1 MRFGFLSEGT
11 TPRGMTHHHRL
22 HEVIREAELCEEMGW
37 DFWGTS
43 EQHFAPGATIAAPET
58 LYGAVAMRTSR
69 IKLRFMSILML
80 KFNHPIKVANHLAT
94 VDILSHGRVEL
105 CTARSNNVKTL
116 DPFEVDPSDTRAQWR
131 EGLEVTVKALTEFP
145 MEHHGEFYKIP
156 PIEVTPRLYRDE
168 LFPIWVVTISPETHT
183 IAGNMGLGAI
193 TNDSYLGWDYLE
205 GLIGLY
211 RDACKTPEPIAKYPV
226 NTSLCFC
233 PLTSHCAA
241 TREAAVEESR
251 HDVIR
256 FFRSTYDMYDQ
267 LDQRSGFEG
276 INEIRKMKEHENDPL
291 ALGEFTPTI
300 MIGTPDDLVER
311 IKRLEAMGVDE
322 IVLRIDDLGV
332 SQHLKAI
339 ELIGKYVIPEFRGPN
354 AIRRQSMWGDYGVE
368 KPRFLT

>member
-193 TNDSYLGWDYLE
+193 TNDSYLGWDHLGE
-205 GLIGLY
+205 LIGLY
-211 RDACKTPEPIAKYPV
+211 RDACKTPDPIAQYPV
-226 NTSLCFC
+226 NTALCFC

-251 HDVIR
+251 HDVTR

-332 SQHLKAI
+332 SAHLKAI